1 MLELTVIS
9 LDSDPL
15 DWPLHERPV
24 IYVAGY
30 FSANPMHGTA
40 NAVEAAKALHA
51 LGWLPLIPHV
61 SIITDMLW
69 PMTPEF
75 WYALDLGLLRRC
87 DFMYV
92 CPDVLTAQSVGVA
105 DEIAF
110 AEMNNIPVLREL
122 VPAKDRYATR

>member
-1 MLELTVIS
+1 MLPEPTMIS
-9 LDSDPL
+9 LDGDPL

-75 WYALDLGLLRRC
+75 WYEFDLGLLARC
-87 DFMYV
+87 DAMYV
-92 CPDVLTAQSVGVA
+92 CQDVLTAQSSGVRREVEYA
-105 DEIAF
+105 HAHD
-110 AEMNNIPVLREL
+110 IPVFHQL
-122 VPAKDRYATR
+122 VAANERYDR